1 MAADFS
7 FGIDL
12 AVGDAQGVAGASCA
26 SWLRGC
32 LGGLS
37 TIPFSVI
44 RYCLD
49 HATLNS

>member
-32 LGGLS
+32 LGGFP
-37 TIPFSVI
+37 PFLLAS
-44 RYCLD
+44 LD
-49 HATLNS
+49 IALTMRR